1 MSETTQW
8 EYRVKSFG
16 SFFQGVRDDLL
27 EAELN
32 QWGEEGWEVTGL
44 SYDREH
50 QSVSADRQTS
60 SHPGYPPAAVH
71 AVNARSRRDL
81 LMNSTI
87 IGGCIWMVYQNYSN
101 TSPTLSRC

>member
-32 QWGEEGWEVTGL
+32 QWGEEGWEVVGFRMIENTNRSQVIAQRPL
-44 SYDREH
+44 ARDVR
-50 QSVSADRQTS
+50 RQ
-60 SHPGYPPAAVH
+60 
-71 AVNARSRRDL
+71 RS
-81 LMNSTI
+81 I
-87 IGGCIWMVYQNYSN
+87 
-101 TSPTLSRC
+101 P